1 MRWHKEKRNDDNDW
15 LRHPA
20 YSKDWKNFN
29 KEFPWFDED
38 SRNVRLGLAINGFN
52 PFGNMSVSY
61 SMWPVILT
69 PYNLPP
75 WMCMKEQFLFMTL
88 LIPGP
93 SAPGKDIDIY
103 MQPLIDELK
112 ELWLEGIQTYDVHT
126 KSVFQLHAAVMWTI
140 NDFLAYG
147 NLSSWSTKGYLAC
160 PVCNKDSPGESLKSK
175 IGYLG
180 HRRFLPINH
189 RWRRDKKFN
198 GKRET
203 RLHPPFLCGDDLLE
217 QLAQVPLRLPGK
229 HPQIQNK
236 RKRPSEELNWVKK
249 SIFFTLPYERKLN
262 LRHNLDVMHIE
273 KNMCDNIIG
282 TLLDAPGKTKDT
294 IKARQDLEM
303 MGIRKELH
311 LVRREDGRYEMPH
324 ACYTM
329 TKEERKLFCQFLKE
343 VKFPDGY
350 ASNISRC
357 SNAMEVHLPHE
368 AILGGPVQYRWM
380 YPIERY
386 LSTLKGFVRNKAHPE
401 GSIAESYVVNECL
414 TFCAM
419 YLDGIETSFNA
430 PERNFDIETEDE
442 LSVFSSKVR
451 MLGAPDY
458 VQLTSNELNMMHWYV
473 LSNCEEVQPYMED
486 HLNSIVEV
494 DPSRKQEIH
503 KSQFSEWF
511 KIRMTSEW
519 TFSQS
524 ERTLALHSL
533 SCEPI
538 SSVTKYTGCIIN
550 GVRFHTK
557 DREMRRKTQN
567 SGIVVE
573 GNHLDEIIDFY
584 GVLVDIIELDY
595 VRDKHIYLFQC
606 DWYDVEKKK
615 SRIVNDGA
623 VTSIRVDRLW
633 YSSDPFVLASQ
644 ATQVFYINDP
654 KLGSN
659 WRVVQK
665 FNHRHIFVGELEN
678 LNALDGDDDAYQ
690 DEELTNNASGMIGND
705 DGIELSLRREDVMP
719 EVISSNL
726 VTSQTVSQLPHR
738 VVEQQQQTS
747 DQQSNDE
754 GYLESIS
761 DASEDEGDNASL
773 YVSDDN
779 T

>member
-1 MRWHKEKRNDDNDW
+1 
-15 LRHPA
+15 
-20 YSKDWKNFN
+20 
-29 KEFPWFDED
+29 
-38 SRNVRLGLAINGFN
+38 
-52 PFGNMSVSY
+52 
-61 SMWPVILT
+61 
-69 PYNLPP
+69 
-75 WMCMKEQFLFMTL
+75 
-88 LIPGP
+88 
-93 SAPGKDIDIY
+93 
-103 MQPLIDELK
+103 
-112 ELWLEGIQTYDVHT
+112 
-126 KSVFQLHAAVMWTI
+126 
-140 NDFLAYG
+140 
-147 NLSSWSTKGYLAC
+147 
-160 PVCNKDSPGESLKSK
+160 
-175 IGYLG
+175 
-180 HRRFLPINH
+180 
-189 RWRRDKKFN
+189 
-198 GKRET
+198 
-203 RLHPPFLCGDDLLE
+203 
-217 QLAQVPLRLPGK
+217 
-229 HPQIQNK
+229 
-236 RKRPSEELNWVKK
+236 
-249 SIFFTLPYERKLN
+249 
-262 LRHNLDVMHIE
+262 MHIE

-357 SNAMEVHLPHE
+357 SNAMEGKLSGMKSHDCHILLQKLLHVGVRGCMDQCVVSVLAELGHFFHRLCCKSLHVDALVKLKDDIITILCKLELIFPPAFFDVMVHLAVHLPHE